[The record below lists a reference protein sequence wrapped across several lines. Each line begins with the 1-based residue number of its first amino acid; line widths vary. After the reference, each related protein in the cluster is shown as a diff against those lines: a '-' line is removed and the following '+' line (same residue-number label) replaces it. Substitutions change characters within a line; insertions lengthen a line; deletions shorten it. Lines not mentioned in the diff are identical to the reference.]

1 MTGSEDTPSPGSPPT
16 SPGANQATSSPSSKR
31 SNPPISL
38 VQIPS
43 WVYGRLSTLERLSI
57 AKCNWPEWSRRILNV
72 LCLCGGSPPLKS
84 YVDGKLSCP
93 DAGAFPLDYANWS
106 QTNSLVIALVEDYV
120 EDADLHLIAS
130 SSSARG
136 LWLALENRHV
146 KRGAYAQLMTIQELF
161 RDDLDPANTTNDI
174 ENQARR
180 TAADVSRMFQ
190 MGPLSEDT
198 FTVVV
203 LLHKMKAKMRPLM
216 NQIVNDQSTSSVPLT
231 ADRVLDRIKH
241 EAMQVRAD
249 RASGT
254 APLSI
259 ALAATSSQVSSRVCS
274 NCKCKGHLVDRCWQP
289 GGGAEGQRE
298 QYLAKRA
305 AGSTMKPDG
314 TAKGGK
320 PSGQAY

>member
-1 MTGSEDTPSPGSPPT
+1 MTGSEDTSSATSPP
-16 SPGANQATSSPSSKR
+16 ATPSGNKPVSSPSSAR

-84 YVDGKLSCP
+84 YVDGTVSCP
-93 DAGAFPLDYANWS
+93 DIDVFPLDHANWM

-120 EDADLHLIAS
+120 EDADLYLIAS
-130 SSSARG
+130 SSSARA
-136 LWLALENRHV
+136 LWLALQTRHV

-161 RDDLDPANTTNDI
+161 RDDLDPGNTTNDI

-180 TAADVSRMFQ
+180 TAAEVSRMFQ

-216 NQIVNDQSTSSVPLT
+216 NQIVNDQSTSSTPLT

-241 EAMQVRAD
+241 EAMQIRVD
-249 RASGT
+249 RSQGL
-254 APLSI
+254 APPSI
-259 ALAATSSQVSSRVCS
+259 ALAASSSHLSARVCS
-274 NCKCKGHLVDRCWQP
+274 NCKRKGHLADRCWQP
-289 GGGAEGQRE
+289 GGGAEGQRD
-298 QYLAKRA
+298 QYLARRA
-305 AGSTMKPDG
+305 TGAAPKPDG
-314 TAKGGK
+314 SA
-320 PSGQAY
+320 